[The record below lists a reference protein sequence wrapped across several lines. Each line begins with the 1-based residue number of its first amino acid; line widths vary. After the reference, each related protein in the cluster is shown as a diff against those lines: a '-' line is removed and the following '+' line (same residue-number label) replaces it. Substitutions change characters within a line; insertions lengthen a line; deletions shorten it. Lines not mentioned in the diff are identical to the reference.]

1 LKSCRETVTPAPAVC
16 LAPRDKREAGF
27 GPPLALRLDEVPI
40 TEPRGSTHA
49 RKSSRDQSHRHR
61 ECRGTLQENNPAADL
76 RPSRLALAPNR
87 VNASLA
93 TSKIH
98 PRFRR
103 ASVRAAYVVRV
114 CERFFAIG
122 KNICNR
128 RQSPILYLFG
138 DTLRFICS
146 DWDSLTPEY
155 KRRAQF
161 NRWRLAPS
169 KRRAWRCSMTMAP
182 QDSRFQRMVQIPGRL

>member
-103 ASVRAAYVVRV
+103 ASVHAAYVVRV
-114 CERFFAIG
+114 VNVSSPSGKIFATG
-122 KNICNR
+122 
-128 RQSPILYLFG
+128 
-138 DTLRFICS
+138 
-146 DWDSLTPEY
+146 DSLLFSIYSETLSVLFAATGI
-155 KRRAQF
+155 R
-161 NRWRLAPS
+161 
-169 KRRAWRCSMTMAP
+169 
-182 QDSRFQRMVQIPGRL
+182 